1 MSLGQDCP
9 VESAAP
15 GGGSEPEQGL
25 SLSARLLGLADAA
38 PCPRDQV
45 STHVSIPA
53 FGEPA
58 GDTLVTRRL
67 GEDHGGVDTPE
78 ELSLCCCC
86 AGVMTQTS
94 SPALR
99 LLS

>member
-1 MSLGQDCP
+1 MLAFQHLESL
-9 VESAAP
+9 
-15 GGGSEPEQGL
+15 
-25 SLSARLLGLADAA
+25 
-38 PCPRDQV
+38 
-45 STHVSIPA
+45 
-53 FGEPA
+53 
-58 GDTLVTRRL
+58 LVTL
-67 GEDHGGVDTPE
+67 LSPAVLVKTMGGVDTPE